1 MIKLSGSRFTD
12 IMPENLAEQTE
23 IQALAYAVGRQVEKL
38 LAYADGA
45 RTYAAIYAVPEKV
58 LDLLA
63 VELRTPYYDE
73 NFSLPTKRAL
83 IQETILFY
91 TQMGT
96 PAATE
101 KIVSSIFGRG
111 YIKEWFEYN
120 GEPHHF
126 RVIVENME
134 AVEKLLGEFLNVLR
148 AVKRLS
154 SWLDSV
160 TVLQRHEHH
169 LYTGFAVRVG
179 RNVSVGCEIPAEL
192 NVDHLVD
199 EDGNLLIDENGARF
213 IDTPEV
219 VTYLTDEEE
228 KHLTDE
234 KEAKFIE

>member
-23 IQALAYAVGRQVEKL
+23 IQALAYAVGKQVEKL

-126 RVIVENME
+126 RVIGENME

-179 RNVSVGCEIPAEL
+179 RIVSLGCEIPAVL
-192 NVDHLVD
+192 DVTYMTD
-199 EDGNLLIDENGARF
+199 EAGNLLADETGNRIIDE
-213 IDTPEV
+213 EV
-219 VTYLTDEEE
+219 
-228 KHLTDE
+228 
-234 KEAKFIE
+234 

>member
-12 IMPENLAEQTE
+12 IMPENLAEQPE
-23 IQALAYAVGRQVEKL
+23 IQALAYAVGRQAEKL

-134 AVEKLLGEFLNVLR
+134 AAEKLLKEFLNVLR

-179 RNVSVGCEIPAEL
+179 RIVSLGCEIPAAL
-192 NVDHLVD
+192 DVTYMTD
-199 EDGNLLIDENGARF
+199 ETGNLLADENGNR
-213 IDTPEV
+213 II
-219 VTYLTDEEE
+219 DEEV
-228 KHLTDE
+228 
-234 KEAKFIE
+234 

>member
-12 IMPENLAEQTE
+12 IMPENLAEQPE
-23 IQALAYAVGRQVEKL
+23 IQALAYAVGRQLEKL

-63 VELRTPYYDE
+63 VELRTPSYDE
-73 NFSLPTKRAL
+73 NYSLPTKRAL

-134 AVEKLLGEFLNVLR
+134 AAEKLLGEFLNVLR

-179 RNVSVGCEIPAEL
+179 RIVSVGCEIPAAL
-192 NVDHLVD
+192 DVTYMTD
-199 EDGNLLIDENGARF
+199 EAGNLLSDEAGNRIIDE
-213 IDTPEV
+213 EV
-219 VTYLTDEEE
+219 
-228 KHLTDE
+228 
-234 KEAKFIE
+234 

>member
-179 RNVSVGCEIPAEL
+179 RIVSVGCEIPAAL
-192 NVDHLVD
+192 DVTYMTD
-199 EDGNLLIDENGARF
+199 EVGNLLADENGNR
-213 IDTPEV
+213 II
-219 VTYLTDEEE
+219 DEEV
-228 KHLTDE
+228 
-234 KEAKFIE
+234 

>member
-12 IMPENLAEQTE
+12 IMPENLAEQPE

-179 RNVSVGCEIPAEL
+179 RIVSLGCEIPAAL
-192 NVDHLVD
+192 DVTYMTD
-199 EDGNLLIDENGARF
+199 ETGNLLADENGNR
-213 IDTPEV
+213 II
-219 VTYLTDEEE
+219 DEEV
-228 KHLTDE
+228 
-234 KEAKFIE
+234 

>member
-38 LAYADGA
+38 PAYADGA
-45 RTYAAIYAVPEKV
+45 RTYATIYAVPEKV

-179 RNVSVGCEIPAEL
+179 RIVSLGCEIPAAL
-192 NVDHLVD
+192 DVTYMTD
-199 EDGNLLIDENGARF
+199 ETGNLLADENGNR
-213 IDTPEV
+213 II
-219 VTYLTDEEE
+219 DEEV
-228 KHLTDE
+228 
-234 KEAKFIE
+234 

>member
-179 RNVSVGCEIPAEL
+179 RIVSVGCEIPAAL
-192 NVDHLVD
+192 DVTYMTD
-199 EDGNLLIDENGARF
+199 ETGNLLADENGNR
-213 IDTPEV
+213 IIEEV
-219 VTYLTDEEE
+219 
-228 KHLTDE
+228 
-234 KEAKFIE
+234 

>member
-23 IQALAYAVGRQVEKL
+23 IQAIAYAVGRQVEKL

-179 RNVSVGCEIPAEL
+179 RIVSLGCEIPAAL
-192 NVDHLVD
+192 DVTYMTD
-199 EDGNLLIDENGARF
+199 ETGNLLADENGNR
-213 IDTPEV
+213 II
-219 VTYLTDEEE
+219 DEEV
-228 KHLTDE
+228 
-234 KEAKFIE
+234 

>member
-12 IMPENLAEQTE
+12 IMPENLAEQPE

-154 SWLDSV
+154 SWLDNV
-160 TVLQRHEHH
+160 AVLQRHEHH

-179 RNVSVGCEIPAEL
+179 RIVSVGCEIPAAL
-192 NVDHLVD
+192 DVTYMTD
-199 EDGNLLIDENGARF
+199 ETGNLLADETGNRIIDE
-213 IDTPEV
+213 EV
-219 VTYLTDEEE
+219 
-228 KHLTDE
+228 
-234 KEAKFIE
+234 

>member
-179 RNVSVGCEIPAEL
+179 RIVSVECEIPAAL
-192 NVDHLVD
+192 DVTYMTD
-199 EDGNLLIDENGARF
+199 EAGNLLADETGNRIIDE
-213 IDTPEV
+213 EV
-219 VTYLTDEEE
+219 
-228 KHLTDE
+228 
-234 KEAKFIE
+234 

>member
-23 IQALAYAVGRQVEKL
+23 IQAITYAVGRQVEKL

-179 RNVSVGCEIPAEL
+179 RIVSLGCEIPAAL
-192 NVDHLVD
+192 DVTYMTD
-199 EDGNLLIDENGARF
+199 ETGNLLADENGNR
-213 IDTPEV
+213 II
-219 VTYLTDEEE
+219 DEEV
-228 KHLTDE
+228 
-234 KEAKFIE
+234 

>member
-23 IQALAYAVGRQVEKL
+23 IQAFAYAVGRQVEKL

-126 RVIVENME
+126 RVIVENTE

-179 RNVSVGCEIPAEL
+179 RIVSVGCEIPAAL
-192 NVDHLVD
+192 DVTYMTD
-199 EDGNLLIDENGARF
+199 EAGNLLADENGNR
-213 IDTPEV
+213 II
-219 VTYLTDEEE
+219 DEEV
-228 KHLTDE
+228 
-234 KEAKFIE
+234 

>member
-134 AVEKLLGEFLNVLR
+134 AAEKLLGEFLNVLR

-179 RNVSVGCEIPAEL
+179 RIVSLGCEIPAAL
-192 NVDHLVD
+192 DVTYMTD
-199 EDGNLLIDENGARF
+199 ETGNLLADENGNR
-213 IDTPEV
+213 II
-219 VTYLTDEEE
+219 DEEV
-228 KHLTDE
+228 
-234 KEAKFIE
+234 

>member
-91 TQMGT
+91 TKMGT

-179 RNVSVGCEIPAEL
+179 RIVSLGCEIPAAL
-192 NVDHLVD
+192 DVTYMTD
-199 EDGNLLIDENGARF
+199 EAGNLLADETGNRIIDE
-213 IDTPEV
+213 EV
-219 VTYLTDEEE
+219 
-228 KHLTDE
+228 
-234 KEAKFIE
+234 